1 MVPTLIPMP
10 QWSDEI
16 EEELILLLKDWLKA
30 QGRTQADLKKSLDAV
45 STRMPALLEVLKN
58 EFMHGGLPKVAECL
72 CTIEEEW
79 TKGNQLVGKTE
90 VNPQKKS
97 ADIDPFDQ
105 LDLLLEEIRE
115 DCEN

>member
-45 STRMPALLEVLKN
+45 STRMPALLEVLKK
-58 EFMHGGLPKVAECL
+58 EFMNGGLPKVAECL
-72 CTIEEEW
+72 
-79 TKGNQLVGKTE
+79 
-90 VNPQKKS
+90 
-97 ADIDPFDQ
+97 
-105 LDLLLEEIRE
+105 
-115 DCEN
+115 